1 MDLVTHPR
9 TRTGIGQAGEVQD
22 AMFLRHLLQIDLR
35 ELAHVPVHPGGLQGI
50 VREGLAATVNGAE
63 PRAAGGDDRHQDTHR
78 TLVKFAVARTPDR
91 EVVIGIGAR
100 PVFGATGILGDL
112 LGPGATPTE
121 LLEGDTVARQSITHL
136 GMEGNHRRLG
146 GVAHQATETDART
159 VGNRA
164 GKGLRILG

>member
-1 MDLVTHPR
+1 M
-9 TRTGIGQAGEVQD
+9 
-22 AMFLRHLLQIDLR
+22 
-35 ELAHVPVHPGGLQGI
+35 
-50 VREGLAATVNGAE
+50 
-63 PRAAGGDDRHQDTHR
+63 
-78 TLVKFAVARTPDR
+78 
-91 EVVIGIGAR
+91 
-100 PVFGATGILGDL
+100 FGATGILGDL

-121 LLEGDTVARQSITHL
+121 LLERDTVARQSITHL